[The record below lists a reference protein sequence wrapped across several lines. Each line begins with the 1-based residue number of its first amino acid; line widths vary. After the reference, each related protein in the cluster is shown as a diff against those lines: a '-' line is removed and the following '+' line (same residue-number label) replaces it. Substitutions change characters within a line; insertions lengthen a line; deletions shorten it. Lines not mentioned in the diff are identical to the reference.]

1 VRGAVACC
9 WLSVQAALAAAK
21 ISPSN
26 TKTYSNKEVHDALK
40 NAFGKRA
47 FLTCKK
53 GSDSISILN
62 EVCLDE

>member
-1 VRGAVACC
+1 MSGDVA
-9 WLSVQAALAAAK
+9 WRLSVQAALSAAK

-26 TKTYSNKEVHDALK
+26 TKTYTNQEVHDALR

-47 FLTCKK
+47 FLTCQK
-53 GSDSISILN
+53 GSDGISILN